1 MLSFKNQLYGS
12 ANLTYDNKLPVSD
25 FIRIRAEHDNSQI
38 RQMILGTEDVLIQEI
53 ADPDQPGL
61 VDLNL
66 FSDLID
72 LFIFTP
78 NSEKVND

>member
-1 MLSFKNQLYGS
+1 
-12 ANLTYDNKLPVSD
+12 
-25 FIRIRAEHDNSQI
+25 
-38 RQMILGTEDVLIQEI
+38 MILGTEDILLQEI
-53 ADPDQPGL
+53 ADPLQPDM

>member
-53 ADPDQPGL
+53 ADP
-61 VDLNL
+61 
-66 FSDLID
+66 
-72 LFIFTP
+72 
-78 NSEKVND
+78 E